1 MAEELRESAEDYL
14 ESILVLSGQ
23 KEFVRAADICHYFG
37 YSRPTVSIVLKDF
50 RSRGFIEVDANNH
63 ITLTEKGLQI
73 AQSVYER
80 HQLFVEILVSMGVP
94 EEIAKL
100 DACRLEHDVHPETYA
115 VIKNYC
121 ESHSFPGIKADQAP
135 ED

>member
-50 RSRGFIEVDANNH
+50 RSYAEAQARVNRAYADRENWNRMAILNTACSGKFSSDRTIEEYVSDIWH
-63 ITLTEKGLQI
+63 LEKVQVL
-73 AQSVYER
+73 
-80 HQLFVEILVSMGVP
+80 
-94 EEIAKL
+94 
-100 DACRLEHDVHPETYA
+100 
-115 VIKNYC
+115 
-121 ESHSFPGIKADQAP
+121 
-135 ED
+135 